1 MTGQDRIIFAN
12 RTMKKV
18 LLLLVLLLCVLLCGV
33 VADTYEKGRKRAQR
47 AEETSNVD
55 SSDTSCGSTRGE
67 GGLLLTATV
76 KVHNLHLIV

>member
-12 RTMKKV
+12 RTMKKI

-55 SSDTSCGSTRGE
+55 SSDTSCGRHQRRRRPVADSDSE
-67 GGLLLTATV
+67 GT
-76 KVHNLHLIV
+76 